1 MPIFKPNDYF
11 FKHHQQEGEE
21 KYQTYMRVV
30 RKLMAEVGNFE
41 LVNQAV
47 EDKFEYKK
55 LLWPKK
61 NQGHKE
67 PLKGAN

>member
-21 KYQTYMRVV
+21 KWQTFMRVM
-30 RKLMAEVGNFE
+30 RELMGEVGGYE
-41 LVNQAV
+41 LVNSSI

-55 LLWPKK
+55 IMFPGKNPKT
-61 NQGHKE
+61 
-67 PLKGAN
+67 

>member
-1 MPIFKPNDYF
+1 
-11 FKHHQQEGEE
+11 
-21 KYQTYMRVV
+21 MRVV